1 MQFRAPERQPHWM
14 VQDTLTFS
22 DLTWTNEDGVEEA
35 FDPVAPDC
43 YGSADRYLEL
53 LQELM
58 NYVGAIRPEY
68 APVGIAHIKT
78 RKPIDLIPVF
88 FFSFAVQII
97 LFSYPPVFIYIPI
110 Y

>member
-68 APVGIAHIKT
+68 APVGIAHIK
-78 RKPIDLIPVF
+78 
-88 FFSFAVQII
+88 
-97 LFSYPPVFIYIPI
+97 
-110 Y
+110 